1 MWPFVQDRHQA
12 CDAIVAPAPTNGS
25 VLLPCKETKFPG
37 CPRAAGVTPSAVRK
51 AGGRGRRQRHHCE
64 WGPGAFLSIGSQGAE
79 ATLNSVFAH
88 VLDTRISVKA
98 SLFAQKEKNP
108 LPAPHQNRELVL
120 INLVDPPIPLP
131 DPISGASCSLGLTLG
146 CTFSTP
152 APVSFV
158 SGGSSL
164 CPRAL
169 QPVSPAFTDPL
180 RCRVSEADLTAHLV
194 SSRFLIPLVRSQ
206 RGGFLGPPSEQPPQV
221 YRPLS
226 NITFKK
232 NFF

>member
-1 MWPFVQDRHQA
+1 MVWSLGIQQGPVWPFVQDRHRA

-37 CPRAAGVTPSAVRK
+37 CPWAARVTPSAVRK
-51 AGGRGRRQRHHCE
+51 AGGGGRRRRHPCE

-88 VLDTRISVKA
+88 VLGTRISVKA
-98 SLFAQKEKNP
+98 SWFAQKEKNP

-169 QPVSPAFTDPL
+169 
-180 RCRVSEADLTAHLV
+180 
-194 SSRFLIPLVRSQ
+194 
-206 RGGFLGPPSEQPPQV
+206 
-221 YRPLS
+221 
-226 NITFKK
+226 
-232 NFF
+232 